1 MRGRGKGR
9 KDGERECERGCIYQG
24 TRKRAKGRRVGGGK
38 GEDGWREGGGK
49 GGEGW
54 REEVEGTCMHV
65 YVVSPF
71 ASCGGF

>member
-9 KDGERECERGCIYQG
+9 KDGETECERGCIIAVNKEG
-24 TRKRAKGRRVGGGK
+24 KGRVGGGE
-38 GEDGWREGGGK
+38 GEEEWREGGGK

-54 REEVEGTCMHV
+54 RVGVEGTCMHV
-65 YVVSPF
+65 HVVSPF